1 MKELTALAYRDTSSE
16 SRDFWKN
23 EMAQAIR
30 EIEQM
35 YADKL
40 DTMKTDME
48 SQYNLKVGFIEI
60 DLTLSVY
67 YYYSFIIIPLLRQN
81 SSTVIHINTYRN
93 T

>member
-1 MKELTALAYRDTSSE
+1 MKELAALAYRDTTPE

-40 DTMKTDME
+40 DTMKTEME
-48 SQYNLKVGFIEI
+48 SSYNLKVC
-60 DLTLSVY
+60 LSV
-67 YYYSFIIIPLLRQN
+67 SQTRLMLVLRRFDLLADLLLNKWTTCRIRG
-81 SSTVIHINTYRN
+81 V
-93 T
+93 

>member
-1 MKELTALAYRDTSSE
+1 MCRQEMKELAALAYRDTTAE

-40 DTMKTDME
+40 DTMKVEME
-48 SQYNLKVGFIEI
+48 SSYNLKVGPHFRHLVRQIAPSLI
-60 DLTLSVY
+60 VACR
-67 YYYSFIIIPLLRQN
+67 LR
-81 SSTVIHINTYRN
+81 TFF
-93 T
+93 

>member
-1 MKELTALAYRDTSSE
+1 MKELAALAYRDTSSE

-40 DTMKTDME
+40 DTMKVEME
-48 SQYNLKVGFIEI
+48 SNYNLKVSRSMSMSRSSVGLAGSWVEVKKIKRPISKFIH
-60 DLTLSVY
+60 
-67 YYYSFIIIPLLRQN
+67 
-81 SSTVIHINTYRN
+81 TV
-93 T
+93 

>member
-1 MKELTALAYRDTSSE
+1 MRGGGGQEMKELAALAYRDTTPE

-40 DTMKTDME
+40 ETMKTEME
-48 SQYNLKVGFIEI
+48 SSYNLKVSLSLSLSLSPSIS
-60 DLTLSVY
+60 LSLCLSVCL
-67 YYYSFIIIPLLRQN
+67 FDLCCRLL
-81 SSTVIHINTYRN
+81 
-93 T
+93 

>member
-1 MKELTALAYRDTSSE
+1 MKELAALAYRDTSPD

-40 DTMKTDME
+40 DTMKNEME
-48 SQYNLKVGFIEI
+48 SSYNLKVSLHCLEPRFN
-60 DLTLSVY
+60 LS
-67 YYYSFIIIPLLRQN
+67 SSGEGHCRPL
-81 SSTVIHINTYRN
+81 SSLSLKLL
-93 T
+93 

>member
-1 MKELTALAYRDTSSE
+1 MKELAALAYRDNLPE

-40 DTMKTDME
+40 ETMKTEME
-48 SQYNLKVGFIEI
+48 SSYNLKVCNDV
-60 DLTLSVY
+60 DLPSVGITNKLMGAAMT
-67 YYYSFIIIPLLRQN
+67 SDSEPRKFGTSL
-81 SSTVIHINTYRN
+81 
-93 T
+93 